1 METLEA
7 IQILN
12 LAAQTLKEIETLSV
26 DEDIKEQ
33 LITKVL
39 ESIGIEKPKPRKRTP
54 GSQEKILESLRNHG
68 GTATRAEIAS
78 DTGIDP
84 NVVSSLLNGL
94 VKSRKVNKVSIDRT
108 NSSSDRTGRGLAPE
122 YMYKLVDEENGKTG
136 VLKSV

>member
-1 METLEA
+1 MEQLETIKA
-7 IQILN
+7 IN
-12 LAAQTLKEIETLSV
+12 LVAQTIKEIELLSI

-33 LITKVL
+33 LINKVL
-39 ESIGIEKPKPRKRTP
+39 ETVDIEKPKPRKHRP

-94 VKSRKVNKVSIDRT
+94 VKSKKVNKVSIDRT
-108 NSSSDRTGRGLAPE
+108 NTSGDRTGRGLAPE

>member
-1 METLEA
+1 MEKLET
-7 IQILN
+7 IKVLN
-12 LAAQTLKEIETLSV
+12 LVVQTLKEIELLSI

-33 LITKVL
+33 LINKVL
-39 ESIGIEKPKPRKRTP
+39 ETIDIEKPKPRKHRP

-94 VKSRKVNKVSIDRT
+94 VKSKKVNKVSIDRT
-108 NSSSDRTGRGLAPE
+108 NSSSGRTGRGLAPE
-122 YMYKLVDEENGKTG
+122 YMYKLVGEENGKIG